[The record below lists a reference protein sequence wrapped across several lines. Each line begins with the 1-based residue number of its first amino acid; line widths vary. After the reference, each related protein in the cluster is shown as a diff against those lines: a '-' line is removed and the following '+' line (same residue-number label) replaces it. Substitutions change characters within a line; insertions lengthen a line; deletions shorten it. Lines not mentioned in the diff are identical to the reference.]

1 VSGKLSVRKDHMV
14 RMDVY
19 YYLITNVILL
29 QNFINLLSDVLSAVA
44 AIKLREQ
51 EQF

>member
-1 VSGKLSVRKDHMV
+1 VFGELPVRKDHMV

-29 QNFINLLSDVLSAVA
+29 QKFINLLSDVLTAVA
-44 AIKLREQ
+44 AIKLRE
-51 EQF
+51 